1 MMGRGAGVAILQA
14 NEDAM
19 IAKQVRHML
28 VVDDEPDIRETLA
41 EILEHY
47 GFLVDIAANG
57 QEALERIEGN
67 AYDGILSDI
76 RMPGLNGMELYRR
89 LRSFNPDLAD
99 RFVVVTGDDLSGSVR
114 AFLDETGVP
123 FIEKP
128 FGPADV
134 RRVIGEKFG
143 PA

>member
-1 MMGRGAGVAILQA
+1 MGAGAGVAIIQA
-14 NEDAM
+14 NENAM
-19 IAKQVRHML
+19 TANKVRHML

-57 QEALERIEGN
+57 QEALARIEDN

-76 RMPGLNGMELYRR
+76 RMPGLNGMEFYRR
-89 LRSFNPDLAD
+89 LRSCNPDLAD

>member
-1 MMGRGAGVAILQA
+1 MTDSHAAAAIAPQPE
-14 NEDAM
+14 NAM
-19 IAKQVRHML
+19 TSPPIRRML

-47 GFLVDIAANG
+47 GFLVDIAASG
-57 QEALERIEGN
+57 HEALALTRAN
-67 AYDGILSDI
+67 SYDGVLSDI
-76 RMPGLNGMELYRR
+76 RMPGLNGMELYRQ
-89 LRSFNPDLAD
+89 LALHKPELTD

-114 AFLDETGVP
+114 AFLDETRVP
-123 FIEKP
+123 VIEKP

-134 RRVIGEKFG
+134 RRVLRDKFG